1 MTYAGFWRRCV
12 AALIDSLILILP
24 MYALNVA
31 IPYAGSLLLAIFY
44 YPIFESSTI
53 QATPGKYIMGLKILR
68 ENGESLTFPRALARM
83 FLKYVSMALLFI
95 GYLIQP
101 FTEKRQTLHDIIAES
116 VVIKDNF
123 LTVPDWVQAWMKQVR
138 YVFRIDDTNP
148 SQTTVNATYSSDATN
163 HTTRSA
169 GVDAATAATGQSTGA
184 VSAIEKLYELYKGG
198 ALTEEEF
205 QSKKSELLKL
215 V

>member
-1 MTYAGFWRRCV
+1 MTYAGFWRRW
-12 AALIDSLILILP
+12 AAAAIDALILLLP

-31 IPYAGSLLLAIFY
+31 IPYAGSLVLAVFY
-44 YPIFESSTI
+44 YPIFESSNI
-53 QATPGKYIMGLKILR
+53 QATPGKYLMGLKILR
-68 ENGESLTFPRALARM
+68 ENGEALSFPRALARM

-101 FTEKRQTLHDIIAES
+101 FTAKRQTLHDIIVEAL
-116 VVIKDNF
+116 VIQDKF
-123 LTVPDWVQAWMKQVR
+123 LTSPDWVQTWLKQVR
-138 YVFRIDDTNP
+138 YVLRIDETNP
-148 SQTTVNATYSSDATN
+148 GPVTVNATYSSDVTN
-163 HTTRSA
+163 KTTHSA
-169 GVDAATAATGQSTGA
+169 GVDAATSAPNQSTGA

-205 QSKKSELLKL
+205 QNKKSELLKQ